1 MPPVAYDQAKVKA
14 VSSQKKKLGKG
25 LGALIGG
32 SEAMTQM
39 DPVPVKETPSVLP
52 DGTELVLVN
61 PRTVYNN
68 PKQPRREFVEEHLQE
83 LAQSIRNEGVLEPVV
98 VRKREN
104 GEYELVSGERRVRA
118 SILAELEAIPAVCR
132 TVSDQDML
140 RLGIIENV
148 QREDLNPIELALA
161 YGQLLEEMQCTQEE
175 LSQVVGKR
183 RATITNTMRLLQL
196 PSDIQE
202 HVIQQTI
209 TMGHARALLSLSTPE
224 EQRVACRKIIEG
236 GLSVREAEK
245 VAKPAKA
252 KSNGNAAVE
261 DPHIAAI
268 EDQLRKRFGTRVNLK
283 CDAQQRG
290 KIEIDFYNLDDLDRI
305 LDLLR

>member
-1 MPPVAYDQAKVKA
+1 MTLDQAKDKPVA
-14 VSSQKKKLGKG
+14 AQKRKLGKG
-25 LGALIGG
+25 LSALIGG
-32 SEAMTQM
+32 SNTMPQL
-39 DPVPVKETPSVLP
+39 DPVPVQQTSAALP
-52 DGTELVLVN
+52 DGTELILID

-68 PKQPRREFVEEHLQE
+68 PKQPRREFLEEHLQE
-83 LAQSIRNEGVLEPVV
+83 LANSIRNEGVLEPVV
-98 VRKREN
+98 VRKREG

-118 SILAELEAIPAVCR
+118 SVLAGLDAVPAVCR
-132 TVSDQDML
+132 TVSDSDML

-175 LSQVVGKR
+175 LSEVVGKR

-196 PSDIQE
+196 PEDIQQ
-202 HVIQQTI
+202 HVINQTI
-209 TMGHARALLSLSTPE
+209 TMGHARALLSLPTAE

-236 GLSVREAEK
+236 GLSVRQAEQ
-245 VAKPAKA
+245 VTKPAKA
-252 KSNGNAAVE
+252 KRASTATAE

-268 EDQLRKRFGTRVNLK
+268 EDQLRKRFGTRVNLRSDPQHK
-283 CDAQQRG
+283 G

>member
-1 MPPVAYDQAKVKA
+1 MPPVAYDQAKVKG
-14 VSSQKKKLGKG
+14 VSAQKKKLGKG

-261 DPHIAAI
+261 DPHITAI

>member
-1 MPPVAYDQAKVKA
+1 MSA
-14 VSSQKKKLGKG
+14 QKKKLGKG
-25 LGALIGG
+25 LGALIG
-32 SEAMTQM
+32 SSDAMTQM
-39 DPVPVKETPSVLP
+39 DPVPVKETPTVLP
-52 DGTELVLVN
+52 DGTELVLIN

-104 GEYELVSGERRVRA
+104 DEYELVSGERRVRA
-118 SILAELEAIPAVCR
+118 SILAELETIPAVCR
-132 TVSDQDML
+132 TVSDNDML

-148 QREDLNPIELALA
+148 QREDLNPIELARA
-161 YGQLLEEMQCTQEE
+161 YGQLLDEMQCTQEE
-175 LSQVVGKR
+175 LASVVGKR

-196 PSDIQE
+196 PKDIQE

-209 TMGHARALLSLSTPE
+209 TMGHARALLSLTTPE
-224 EQRVACRKIIEG
+224 EQRIACRKIIEG

-245 VAKPAKA
+245 VAKPTKS
-252 KSNGNAAVE
+252 KSSNGNGAVE
-261 DPHIAAI
+261 DPHISAI

>member
-1 MPPVAYDQAKVKA
+1 LLAAYQQAKVKH
-14 VSSQKKKLGKG
+14 VSAQKKKLGKG

-32 SEAMTQM
+32 SGAMAQM
-39 DPVPVKETPSVLP
+39 DPVPIKEMPSALP
-52 DGTELVLVN
+52 DGTELVLID

-118 SILAELEAIPAVCR
+118 SILAELAMVPAVCR
-132 TVSDQDML
+132 MVSDSDML

-148 QREDLNPIELALA
+148 QREDLNPIELARA

-175 LSQVVGKR
+175 LSNVVGKR

-196 PSDIQE
+196 PEDIQD

-209 TMGHARALLSLSTPE
+209 TMGHARALLSLGSPE
-224 EQRVACRKIIEG
+224 EQRIACRKIIEG

-245 VAKPAKA
+245 VTKPTKA
-252 KSNGNAAVE
+252 KGNGTPVAE
-261 DPHIAAI
+261 DPHITAI

-290 KIEIDFYNLDDLDRI
+290 KIEFYFYSLDDLDRI

>member
-1 MPPVAYDQAKVKA
+1 MA
-14 VSSQKKKLGKG
+14 
-25 LGALIGG
+25 
-32 SEAMTQM
+32 QM
-39 DPVPVKETPSVLP
+39 DPVPIKEMPSALP
-52 DGTELVLVN
+52 DGTELVLID

-118 SILAELEAIPAVCR
+118 SILAELAMVPAVCR
-132 TVSDQDML
+132 MVSDSDML

-148 QREDLNPIELALA
+148 QREDLNPIELARA

-175 LSQVVGKR
+175 LSNVVGKR

-196 PSDIQE
+196 PEDIQD

-209 TMGHARALLSLSTPE
+209 TMGHARALLSLGTPE
-224 EQRVACRKIIEG
+224 EQRIACRKIIEG

-245 VAKPAKA
+245 VTKPTKA
-252 KSNGNAAVE
+252 KGNGAPVAE
-261 DPHIAAI
+261 DPHITAI

-290 KIEIDFYNLDDLDRI
+290 KIEFDFYSLDDLDRI

>member
-1 MPPVAYDQAKVKA
+1 MAA
-14 VSSQKKKLGKG
+14 QKKKLGKG
-25 LGALIGG
+25 LGALIGN
-32 SEAMTQM
+32 SDALTQM
-39 DPVPVKETPSVLP
+39 DPVSVQATPTALP
-52 DGTELVLVN
+52 DGTELVLID

-68 PKQPRREFVEEHLQE
+68 PKQPRREFLEEHLQE

-118 SILAELEAIPAVCR
+118 SVLAELEAIPAVCR
-132 TVSDQDML
+132 PVSDSDML

-196 PSDIQE
+196 PDDIQQ
-202 HVIQQTI
+202 HVIEQTI
-209 TMGHARALLSLSTPE
+209 TMGHARALLSLPTPE
-224 EQRVACRKIIEG
+224 EQRVACRKIIQG
-236 GLSVREAEK
+236 GLSVREAEQ
-245 VAKPAKA
+245 VAKPKKA
-252 KSNGNAAVE
+252 PRSTNGVAN
-261 DPHIAAI
+261 DPHVVAI
-268 EDQLRKRFGTRVNLK
+268 EDRLRKHFGTRVKLK
-283 CDAQQRG
+283 SDAQHKG
-290 KIEIDFYNLDDLDRI
+290 KIEIDFYTLDDLDRI